1 MKKFWDLRYSQPE
14 YAYGKEPNRYFEY
27 ILSNL
32 KPGKILLP
40 AEGEGRNAVFAAENG
55 WKVTAVDFS
64 SKARDK
70 AQQYAVERNV
80 TMNYLISDVEK
91 YNFPENEYDAA
102 ALIYAHFPPQCRTN
116 IHKSVIKSIKPGGTL
131 IVEAFSKKQ
140 INNNTGGPREVN
152 LLYDLKELLEDFKG
166 MVIGVAAETDI
177 ELSEGI
183 YHKGRADVIRILAK
197 KHIKGT
203 QSIIFTDFEKICFKV

>member
-64 SKARDK
+64 TKARDK
-70 AQQYAVERNV
+70 ALNYADERNV

-91 YNFPENEYDAA
+91 YAFPENEYDVA

-116 IHKSVIKSIKPGGTL
+116 IHRSVIKSIKPGGTL

-152 LLYDLKELLEDFKG
+152 LLYDLEELLYDFKG
-166 MVIGVAAETDI
+166 LVIGVAAETEI

-197 KHIKGT
+197 KHIEGT
-203 QSIIFTDFEKICFKV
+203 QSVIFTDFEKNCSKV

>member
-1 MKKFWDLRYSQPE
+1 MKKFWDLRYSQTE

-27 ILSNL
+27 VLSNL

-55 WKVTAVDFS
+55 WNVTAVDFS
-64 SKARDK
+64 AKAIDK
-70 AQQYAVERNV
+70 ALKYATERNV
-80 TMNYLISDVEK
+80 KIDYLISDVEK

-131 IVEAFSKKQ
+131 IVEAFSKIQ

-152 LLYDLKELLEDFKG
+152 LLYDLEEILDDLKG
-166 MVIGVAAETDI
+166 MVIGVAAETGI
-177 ELSEGI
+177 ELSEGK

-197 KHIKGT
+197 KHIEGT
-203 QSIIFTDFEKICFKV
+203 QSVIFTEFEKNCFRV